1 MEIIALLSA
10 TLRMATPLIYVAI
23 GEVYSERAGT
33 MNIGLE
39 GLMLIGACAAYTVV
53 FFTNS
58 LILGIIGAVLITM
71 VFGLAFAFM
80 AVTVKANQIVI
91 GAALNMVGLGV
102 SGYVYRTVFANTG
115 LVRPVQ
121 SFPALPVPFLANLPF
136 IGPIFFNNNILVYL
150 VFILVPL
157 AGFVLNKTSLGLAI
171 RAVGEHPRAVDT
183 VGLPVYALRYGT
195 ILFGA
200 AMAGLGGAYLSIAHA
215 NQFVE
220 GMTAGRGFIALTMVP
235 FSAWSIAGIF
245 WGGLLFGAAYAV
257 QLRLQAAKLA
267 VAYQF
272 LQILPYLLTL
282 VVLVFVRNRAKQPKE
297 MCVPYEVGA

>member
-10 TLRMATPLIYVAI
+10 TLRMATPLIFVAI

-58 LILGIIGAVLITM
+58 LFFGLVCAILVTM
-71 VFGLAFAFM
+71 VFGLGFAFM
-80 AVTVKANQIVI
+80 AVTVRANQIVI
-91 GAALNMVGLGV
+91 GAALNMIGLGA
-102 SGYVYRTVFANTG
+102 SGFVYRTVFSNTG

-121 SFPALPVPFLANLPF
+121 SVPALPIPFLVDIPF
-136 IGPIFFNNNILVYL
+136 IGPVFFNNNILVYL
-150 VFILVPL
+150 AFLLVPI
-157 AGFVLNKTSLGLAI
+157 ASFVLNKTSLGLAI
-171 RAVGEHPRAVDT
+171 RAVGEHPHAVAS
-183 VGLPVYALRYGT
+183 VGLPVYGLRYGT

-200 AMAGLGGAYLSIAHA
+200 AMAGLGGAFLSIAHA

-235 FSAWSIAGIF
+235 FSAWTVPGIF
-245 WGGLLFGAAYAV
+245 WGGLLFGAAFAL

-282 VVLVFVRNRAKQPKE
+282 LVLVFARNRAKQPKE
-297 MCVPYEVGA
+297 MCVPYEAG